1 MPETAPSRRDAN
13 REAVRDMNREAF
25 VGPCG
30 DAPGRRSRDDIS
42 THDISTHD
50 GRGPFRDSGGARGIV
65 PAGDGARGPARSAP
79 GPSARRA
86 HDVLARGVLSSLA
99 RGRPAAA
106 APGLASFLAA
116 LTAPDRDLL
125 ELAVT
130 ELLAAGTL
138 PEEIVDRH
146 VPAAARALGESWVAD
161 ELSFAAVTVAGAR
174 LQALVRDLAGDPGGA
189 APGGRGGTALMILP
203 EGEAHSLGAL
213 VAADQ
218 LRRAGISTR
227 VALGR
232 SPRDVAAILRAG
244 RYDLALL
251 SYGCGTSLA
260 AVADAVRAVRRAA
273 PEPIS
278 VAVGG
283 SIATAPPEAPGPV
296 DDARCG
302 DAARDNARVRTRVGA
317 DFVGGDV
324 LEAATACGLRPVH
337 GRAAPPSGRSV
348 P

>member
-1 MPETAPSRRDAN
+1 MPETASSRREEKRASVIGPGEDAPAG
-13 REAVRDMNREAF
+13 RPRDDVTGRQVRDLLGAADRTGGLVPPNEA
-25 VGPCG
+25 
-30 DAPGRRSRDDIS
+30 A
-42 THDISTHD
+42 
-50 GRGPFRDSGGARGIV
+50 GGARR
-65 PAGDGARGPARSAP
+65 PAPA
-79 GPSARRA
+79 PSARRA
-86 HDVLARGVLSSLA
+86 HDVLARDVLSSLA

-106 APGLASFLAA
+106 AGPDLAPFLSA
-116 LTAPDRDLL
+116 LTAPDRDAL
-125 ELAVT
+125 EVAVT
-130 ELLAAGTL
+130 GLLAAGIL
-138 PEEIVDRH
+138 PGEIVDRH

-189 APGGRGGTALMILP
+189 APRADGRGGTALMILP
-203 EGEAHSLGAL
+203 EGESHSLGAL

-232 SPRDVAAILRAG
+232 PPRDVAAILRAG

-260 AVADAVRAVRRAA
+260 VVAEAVHAVRRAA

-283 SIATAPPEAPGPV
+283 SIATAPPEAPGPA
-296 DDARCG
+296 DGARCG
-302 DAARDNARVRTRVGA
+302 DAARDNASVRSRVGA

-324 LEAATACGLRPVH
+324 LEAAAACGLRLAR
-337 GRAAPPSGRSV
+337 GRHAPPAGRPV

>member
-1 MPETAPSRRDAN
+1 MPETAPSRRVAR
-13 REAVRDMNREAF
+13 REAPI
-25 VGPCG
+25 GPHE
-30 DAPGRRSRDDIS
+30 DAPVRRSSRDDIS
-42 THDISTHD
+42 THGGQAALRVGLAD
-50 GRGPFRDSGGARGIV
+50 GLLPPGDAPGA
-65 PAGDGARGPARSAP
+65 AARSAP

-99 RGRPAAA
+99 RGRPAGA
-106 APGLASFLAA
+106 APGLAPFLSA

-125 ELAVT
+125 EVAVT
-130 ELLAAGTL
+130 ELLAAGIL

-189 APGGRGGTALMILP
+189 ATGAGGRGGTALMILP

-232 SPRDVAAILRAG
+232 PLRDVAAILRAG

-260 AVADAVRAVRRAA
+260 AVTDAVRAVRLAA
-273 PEPIS
+273 TGPIS
-278 VAVGG
+278 IAVGG
-283 SIATAPPEAPGPV
+283 SIATAPPEAPGPA

-302 DAARDNARVRTRVGA
+302 DAARDNARIRTRVGA

-324 LEAATACGLRPVH
+324 LEAAAACGLRPGH
-337 GRAAPPSGRSV
+337 GRAAPPAGRAV

>member
-1 MPETAPSRRDAN
+1 MPETAPSRREEE
-13 REAVRDMNREAF
+13 REFLVGQRE
-25 VGPCG
+25 
-30 DAPGRRSRDDIS
+30 DAPARRSRDDIS
-42 THDISTHD
+42 TREARRPLSGSD
-50 GRGPFRDSGGARGIV
+50 GTGGVV
-65 PAGDGARGPARSAP
+65 PVGDAPDAPVRAVP

-86 HDVLARGVLSSLA
+86 HDVLARRVLSSLA

-106 APGLASFLAA
+106 APGLASFLSA

-125 ELAVT
+125 EVAVT

-189 APGGRGGTALMILP
+189 VPGADGGRGGTALMILP

-232 SPRDVAAILRAG
+232 PVRDVAAILRAG

-251 SYGCGTSLA
+251 SYGCGTPLA
-260 AVADAVRAVRRAA
+260 AVTDAVGAVRRAA
-273 PEPIS
+273 AGPIS
-278 VAVGG
+278 IAVGG
-283 SIATAPPEAPGPV
+283 SIATAPPEAPGPA

-302 DAARDNARVRTRVGA
+302 DAARDNARIRIRVGA

-324 LEAATACGLRPVH
+324 LEAAAACGLRPVH
-337 GRAAPPSGRSV
+337 RRATPPAGRPV